1 MVSRGPNL
9 RRHNDRNDSKL
20 EYVNE
25 TKNRLACSIRGPH
38 VSFKPQV
45 VPVKSQTLQSSLS
58 VGVL

>member
-25 TKNRLACSIRGPH
+25 TKTDWHAASE
-38 VSFKPQV
+38 
-45 VPVKSQTLQSSLS
+45 
-58 VGVL
+58 VLM